1 MTQYAFDL
9 ENLSWQYA
17 GATRK
22 SLDNVSLRIPKSTF
36 FALLGPN
43 GAGKTTLFS
52 VLSGLHKTQTGSIKL
67 FDEAASTSLL
77 HEHIGIVPQEIALY
91 EQLNAEENLYF
102 FGRLRGLTGQK
113 LRSTVAQSLERMRLT
128 PYLDRPVR
136 NFSGGMKRRLNL
148 AVVLLHHYPVLLLDE
163 PTVGVD
169 PQSRHLI
176 YDVLKELHQSGTT
189 IVYSTHYME
198 EVTRLCSHVA
208 IMDHGKILYDRDT
221 IAGQDV
227 EALFLSLTGRNLKDG

>member
-1 MTQYAFDL
+1 MTYAFDL
-9 ENLSWQYA
+9 QNLSLQYPSA
-17 GATRK
+17 SRK
-22 SLDNVSLRIPKSTF
+22 SLDNVSLRIPEKTF

-52 VLSGLHKTQTGSIKL
+52 VLCGLLKTQGGSVKL
-67 FDEAASTSLL
+67 FEKDASASLL
-77 HEHIGIVPQEIALY
+77 HENIGIVPQEIALY
-91 EQLNAEENLYF
+91 EQLNAEENLF
-102 FGRLRGLTGQK
+102 FFARLRGLTGTA
-113 LRSTVAQSLERMRLT
+113 LRTTVAAALDRMHLT

-136 NFSGGMKRRLNL
+136 SFSGGMKRRLNL
-148 AVVLLHHYPVLLLDE
+148 AVVLLHQYRVLLLDE

-176 YDVLKELHQSGTT
+176 YDVLKELHQAGTT

-198 EVTRLCSHVA
+198 EVTKLCSHIA

-221 IAGQDV
+221 VAGQDV
-227 EALFLSLTGRNLKDG
+227 EALFLSLTGRALKDG